1 MNMHKPLNSKGRFFV
16 LYAALSLAC
25 VLIWAGGAW
34 AYDHSNGM
42 DHATKAADFYN
53 KWKEFEDKGIPP
65 GDGGSGGGS
74 GPEYNPPGMPE
85 VPTACGKDNDC
96 WSCYEQA
103 NKRIEYLRES
113 FEKLRILYKV
123 TDDYTKA
130 AMSLGDSAA
139 GASNLGGI
147 EWTAQRLK
155 ILKSWKNFE
164 TAYRKKTNKLV
175 GDLKEALQEVAK
187 CEKQYFGEE
196 DWYARYG
203 FMFQSFMAMYYQR

>member
-1 MNMHKPLNSKGRFFV
+1 MSQRKLLKIRSLFLPLCIAMLLV
-16 LYAALSLAC
+16 LAWS
-25 VLIWAGGAW
+25 GGAW
-34 AYDHSNGM
+34 AYDHSNAMG
-42 DHATKAADFYN
+42 DAGKVNDIWN
-53 KWKEFEDKGIPP
+53 KWKEFDDKGIPP
-65 GDGGSGGGS
+65 GDGGSG
-74 GPEYNPPGMPE
+74 PDYNPPGMPE
-85 VPTACGKDNDC
+85 VPTACSNNQDC

-113 FEKLRILYKV
+113 FEKLRILYKE

-155 ILKSWKNFE
+155 ILKSWKKFE
-164 TAYRKKTNKLV
+164 VAYRNKVNKLV